1 MIPFGRLP
9 HSLAAALIC
18 AAPLL
23 PATAWSQ
30 TGAPLPF
37 VLAGDRPVTLP
48 WTRPVMPGEG
58 HDRPAAWGRIYP
70 PPQEI
75 PVPRHRAEG
84 PRHAHGDHHPW
95 DDRRAWEDW
104 RRWSEHHDRG
114 LRREGPPR
122 PVLRDL
128 PRECL
133 IVTHSGR
140 AAFDAGCLARNGFRS

>member
-1 MIPFGRLP
+1 MIRFARIPL
-9 HSLAAALIC
+9 SLAAALIC

-23 PATAWSQ
+23 PSAAWSQ
-30 TGAPLPF
+30 TGAPRPF
-37 VLAGDRPVTLP
+37 VSAGDRPVPLP

-84 PRHAHGDHHPW
+84 PRPAHGDHRPW
-95 DDRRAWEDW
+95 DDRRAWADW

-114 LRREGPPR
+114 PRREGPPR
-122 PVLRDL
+122 PALRDL

-133 IVTHSGR
+133 IVTRSGR